1 MEDFLKNGSEEVAEV
16 VETPEAAQEA
26 PVEVPEET
34 EAAEEVVAEAA
45 APEVVEETVAEEVAA
60 PVEAPVVK
68 IYEGK
73 RVSYWENGVI
83 TLETGEKM
91 PLSLEDYQALLVA

>member
-1 MEDFLKNGSEEVAEV
+1 MEEFLTQGSDVADV

-26 PVEVPEET
+26 PTKEV
-34 EAAEEVVAEAA
+34 AAEEVVAEAPVEEA
-45 APEVVEETVAEEVAA
+45 QEVEETVAEEVAA
-60 PVEAPVVK
+60 AVEAPIVK

-73 RVSYWENGVI
+73 RVSFWENDTV

-91 PLSLEDYQALLVA
+91 PLSLEDYQALPLS